1 MAGTVINRGNN
12 KWELRISLGYDA
24 QGKQIRKSKR
34 VTATSMRAAKKA
46 LDEFYLETMA
56 APQENVDKQMTFGDF
71 VEWWEVRHNSRKSLT
86 TQETYRRLLNFRIL
100 PVFQKC
106 ELASITAVQI
116 MRFIDGLRRNKV
128 NARAK
133 EGDGRLS
140 ETAIHKHYK
149 LINHLFNKAVD
160 WKLLEKNPCDD
171 IPKDERPKPN
181 YHHYPIWE
189 EEDLQRFLKILG
201 ALPDT
206 KTNVKQKAIF
216 YLGLLCGARS
226 GEITALTWRDIDWK
240 NQLVHIT
247 KSQKYM
253 NSRLV
258 EISKPK
264 TAESVRDVY
273 VDEYVL
279 ALLRKHK
286 ENQVQ
291 YLTEKGYENPHDY
304 IFLAVHLRNEEL
316 VPASPSCHY
325 MWLSKICKAHG
336 LPHITVHSLRHMA
349 ATYALNHGA
358 ALTTVQS
365 MLGHTN
371 IRTTSIYLHP
381 LESQKKETAQ
391 IMSNQFK
398 EWRDGSEDE

>member
-1 MAGTVINRGNN
+1 M
-12 KWELRISLGYDA
+12 
-24 QGKQIRKSKR
+24 
-34 VTATSMRAAKKA
+34 
-46 LDEFYLETMA
+46 
-56 APQENVDKQMTFGDF
+56 
-71 VEWWEVRHNSRKSLT
+71 
-86 TQETYRRLLNFRIL
+86 
-100 PVFQKC
+100 
-106 ELASITAVQI
+106 
-116 MRFIDGLRRNKV
+116 
-128 NARAK
+128 
-133 EGDGRLS
+133 
-140 ETAIHKHYK
+140 
-149 LINHLFNKAVD
+149 
-160 WKLLEKNPCDD
+160 
-171 IPKDERPKPN
+171 
-181 YHHYPIWE
+181 
-189 EEDLQRFLKILG
+189 
-201 ALPDT
+201 
-206 KTNVKQKAIF
+206 
-216 YLGLLCGARS
+216 
-226 GEITALTWRDIDWK
+226 K

-286 ENQVQ
+286 ESQIQ
-291 YLTEKGYENPHDY
+291 YLQEKGYENPHEY

-316 VPASPSCHY
+316 VLASPSCHY
-325 MWLSKICKAHG
+325 MWLSKICKAQD

-381 LESQKKETAQ
+381 LESQKKETVQ
-391 IMSNQFK
+391 MMSSQFN
-398 EWRDGSEDE
+398 EWRDGGGTAE

>member
-1 MAGTVINRGNN
+1 M
-12 KWELRISLGYDA
+12 
-24 QGKQIRKSKR
+24 
-34 VTATSMRAAKKA
+34 
-46 LDEFYLETMA
+46 
-56 APQENVDKQMTFGDF
+56 
-71 VEWWEVRHNSRKSLT
+71 
-86 TQETYRRLLNFRIL
+86 
-100 PVFQKC
+100 
-106 ELASITAVQI
+106 
-116 MRFIDGLRRNKV
+116 
-128 NARAK
+128 
-133 EGDGRLS
+133 
-140 ETAIHKHYK
+140 
-149 LINHLFNKAVD
+149 
-160 WKLLEKNPCDD
+160 
-171 IPKDERPKPN
+171 
-181 YHHYPIWE
+181 
-189 EEDLQRFLKILG
+189 
-201 ALPDT
+201 
-206 KTNVKQKAIF
+206 
-216 YLGLLCGARS
+216 
-226 GEITALTWRDIDWK
+226 K

-286 ENQVQ
+286 ESQIQ
-291 YLTEKGYENPHDY
+291 YLQEKGYENPHEY

-316 VPASPSCHY
+316 VPASPNCHY
-325 MWLSKICKAHG
+325 MWLSKICKAQG

-349 ATYALNHGA
+349 ATYALNHGV

-391 IMSNQFK
+391 IMSSQFN
-398 EWRDGSEDE
+398 EWRDGGGTAE